1 MKRRLRVQ
9 QQLSNQ
15 NEKEVSVKRQQIGRN
30 ARAASQSIVLDE
42 KLTRILIDQQLQE
55 AGWEADTQELDY
67 RKGARPE
74 KGRNMAIA
82 EWPMKGKF

>member
-1 MKRRLRVQ
+1 MLYQ
-9 QQLSNQ
+9 
-15 NEKEVSVKRQQIGRN
+15 
-30 ARAASQSIVLDE
+30 
-42 KLTRILIDQQLQE
+42 

-82 EWPMKGKF
+82 EWPMKGNFKGQRADYVLFVGLTPIAVVEAYQKFLEVGKSAVVNEDV